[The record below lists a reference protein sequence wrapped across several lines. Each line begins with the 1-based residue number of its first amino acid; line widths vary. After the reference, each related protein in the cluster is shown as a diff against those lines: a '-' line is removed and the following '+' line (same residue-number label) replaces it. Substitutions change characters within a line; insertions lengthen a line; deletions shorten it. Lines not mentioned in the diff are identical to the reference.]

1 LIPIATGTVPK
12 DWETRRMIM
21 RWVLRIVFIAA
32 CMAMSVPSHAQDDV
46 TPIIGY
52 VLTEP
57 RIAYM
62 SDGKY
67 CVNYELVIANA
78 TKSGYSLEEIRVVD
92 PSRSD
97 YFVRTLKADEI
108 VRQIYI
114 PGEDKPASKI
124 PSGKSG
130 YIRINLTFDSK
141 DAIPQELEHIITASA
156 DTPLPLV
163 PQPAIGRIGRTKV
176 SSGPAVVI
184 GPPLRGTKW
193 AACVVGADGYHR
205 NTVMPIGG
213 TWVAPE
219 RWAVDWIQL
228 GEGDKLLTGAIE
240 KNESYPQYGREIIA
254 VADGSIETVRD
265 GMPDIPAGKAP
276 QMKTLNDAAGNY
288 IVQDIGGGFYA
299 LYAHLQPGS
308 LKVKKGDAVKKGQA
322 IALLGNSGNTT
333 GPHLHFHVIHGKSP
347 LGSDGVPYVID
358 SFAVRGTALSKDGL
372 QSELERGEVVTVK
385 AAKDDGPR
393 SMKMPA
399 DLSIVDFKK

>member
-1 LIPIATGTVPK
+1 
-12 DWETRRMIM
+12 M

-32 CMAMSVPSHAQDDV
+32 CMVMAVCSYAEVDI

-52 VLTEP
+52 VLTAP
-57 RIAYM
+57 RVAQM

-78 TKSGYSLEEIRVVD
+78 TKSGFSLDEILVVD
-92 PSRSD
+92 PARSD
-97 YFVRTLKADEI
+97 AMIKILKPDEI
-108 VRQIYI
+108 TREIYI
-114 PGEDKPASKI
+114 PGEDKLASKI

-141 DAIPQELEHIITASA
+141 DAIPEEIEHIITASA

-176 SSGPAVVI
+176 SFGPAVVI
-184 GPPLRGTKW
+184 GPPLRGTGW
-193 AACVVGADGYHR
+193 AACVVGSDGYHR
-205 NTVMPIGG
+205 KTVMPIGG

-228 GEGDKLLTGAIE
+228 GEGNKLLTGAIE
-240 KNESYPQYGREIIA
+240 KNESYPQYGSQIIA
-254 VADGSIETVRD
+254 VADGSIESVRD
-265 GMPDIPAGKAP
+265 DMPDIPAGKAP
-276 QMKTLNDAAGNY
+276 ELKTLNDAAGNC

-299 LYAHLQPGS
+299 LYAHLKPGS
-308 LKVKKGDAVKKGQA
+308 LKVKKGDAVKKGQV

-358 SFAVRGTALSKDGL
+358 SFTVRGTAVSDSGL
-372 QSELERGEVVTVK
+372 QTELERGEVVTVK

-393 SMKMPA
+393 NMKMPA
-399 DLSIVDFKK
+399 DLSIVDFNK

>member
-1 LIPIATGTVPK
+1 
-12 DWETRRMIM
+12 M
-21 RWVLRIVFIAA
+21 RWVSRIVLIAA
-32 CMAMSVPSHAQDDV
+32 CMFMAVSSYAEVDI

-57 RIAYM
+57 RVAEM

-78 TKSGYSLEEIRVVD
+78 TKADFSLEEIRVVD
-92 PSRSD
+92 PARSD
-97 YFVRTLKADEI
+97 AVITTLQADEI
-108 VRQIYI
+108 TREIYI
-114 PGEDKPASKI
+114 PGADKPSLKI
-124 PSGKSG
+124 PAGKSG
-130 YIRINLTFDSK
+130 YIKINLTFDAK
-141 DAIPQELEHIITASA
+141 DAVPQEVEHVIMASA
-156 DTPLPLV
+156 DTPLPML
-163 PQPAIGRIGRTKV
+163 PQPAIGRIGRSAV

-184 GPPLRGTKW
+184 GPPLKGAGW

-205 NTVMPIGG
+205 KAVMPIGG

-228 GEGDKLLTGAIE
+228 DEANKLLTGAIE

-254 VADGSIETVRD
+254 VADGSIESVQD

-276 QMKTLNDAAGNY
+276 ELKSLNDAAGNC
-288 IVQDIGGGFYA
+288 IIQDIGGGFYA

-308 LKVKKGDAVKKGQA
+308 LKVKKGDTVEKGQV

-333 GPHLHFHVIHGKSP
+333 GPHLHFHVIHGPSP

-358 SFAVRGTALSKDGL
+358 SFIVRGTAVSKDGL
-372 QSELERGEVVTVK
+372 QTELERGEVVTVK
-385 AAKDDGPR
+385 AAGDDGAR

-399 DLSIVDFKK
+399 DLSVVDFKE